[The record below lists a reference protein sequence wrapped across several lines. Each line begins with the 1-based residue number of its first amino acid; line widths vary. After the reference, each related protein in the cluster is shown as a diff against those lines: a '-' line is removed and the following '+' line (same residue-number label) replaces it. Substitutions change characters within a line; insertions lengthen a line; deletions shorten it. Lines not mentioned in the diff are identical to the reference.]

1 MELELQRQTLE
12 GFRLIFDAA
21 LAQEETLECIVPD
34 ALPDVD
40 RIVGAEGSVYLKSKE
55 AGAGTFRLGG
65 SVHDTVLYIPEGEG
79 ALPRTMEAQ
88 IPFQCVK
95 DCPQLNDTCQIHV
108 DASVVCADARDIN
121 PRKLLLRASLMFQV
135 RVYDRELRQLTCDAE
150 GYEGRSL
157 EKQFVQ
163 SVDCA
168 VSQVLEKPFLFSDV
182 LHLPASKPVM
192 EELLWARAQV
202 GGAEAKVIGK
212 KLICKGEIHLS
223 AVYRN
228 EASVLTAGFD
238 LPFSQIF
245 DLEEAMDECDLD
257 LTVLITGMHCSLQ
270 EGELAVSLEA
280 LAQAEL
286 WIRRPVTLL
295 ADAYCTGCPLDV
307 ERAPC
312 TLCVSAQ
319 HAERAETARQ
329 FCESGIPARQVLM
342 CTAAVECVES
352 KQEEGRL
359 CCTARIRAEVLYLT
373 EDSALCAVGYTLPVQ
388 CEIPVPE
395 KTQCRC
401 TCIPR
406 GESTAVPVTG
416 GLEVRCD
423 VLFRWVTVKT
433 ERTPCVLSLKPGAVP
448 AAQTPR
454 PSLIVRMVGE
464 GESLWEVAKSCG
476 STIHDIQAANEL
488 DGGPV
493 SQGTLLL
500 IPASRN

>member
-1 MELELQRQTLE
+1 MAERKKKKQEGVGVWIAIAVLFALELWPIALVVLFFKLFGDDDRRRKELPPQAETPVLAGKTAGRTKRAVRSAMKSPVAKKSTAK
-12 GFRLIFDAA
+12 RLKVIGAVLAVCGLAA
-21 LAQEETLECIVPD
+21 CWDPID
-34 ALPDVD
+34 MM
-40 RIVGAEGSVYLKSKE
+40 IW
-55 AGAGTFRLGG
+55 LGEIE
-65 SVHDTVLYIPEGEG
+65 SWYV
-79 ALPRTMEAQ
+79 
-88 IPFQCVK
+88 
-95 DCPQLNDTCQIHV
+95 
-108 DASVVCADARDIN
+108 
-121 PRKLLLRASLMFQV
+121 
-135 RVYDRELRQLTCDAE
+135 
-150 GYEGRSL
+150 
-157 EKQFVQ
+157 
-163 SVDCA
+163 
-168 VSQVLEKPFLFSDV
+168 
-182 LHLPASKPVM
+182 